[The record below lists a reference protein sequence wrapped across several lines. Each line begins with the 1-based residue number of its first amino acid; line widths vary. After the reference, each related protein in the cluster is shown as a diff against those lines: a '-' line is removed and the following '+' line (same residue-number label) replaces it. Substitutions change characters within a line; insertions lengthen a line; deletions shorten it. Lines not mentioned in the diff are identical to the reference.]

1 MSKQRGSKTLI
12 ITDDEEVKEVKEVKE
27 EAEELNPFSFREF
40 LRWKSQ
46 DPDPEQARTE
56 IRSESWDSVDH
67 EGYTR
72 PAAHSLCLSHQEEE
86 EEEWGRSFQ
95 SGVDSTS
102 SLCTEEEEEE
112 EETRFSSKPEE
123 AAGRG
128 AGGGGENYEG
138 DDETSMAESATSC
151 RRRSTRSSQTQQ
163 LKEENA
169 ALRRTVREL
178 QRRAEVN
185 ERRASQLSEELL
197 QRRRQEEKEA
207 QDLESMVHSV
217 EQNLHLMTRRAVK
230 AENAVSKLK
239 AELQQLQVRWRMNH
253 RLSIICWLCVSACVC
268 VCVFEAEVDSLRAE
282 NSGLKS
288 AESQVVMTMR
298 QNAQVASDYLNKMA
312 SHAHSSIRQLLGEA
326 ETLRLVS
333 QLLQSIDKISSLNSE
348 S

>member
-1 MSKQRGSKTLI
+1 MSVCTPVCESDMSNQRGGKTLI
-12 ITDDEEVKEVKEVKE
+12 ITDDEEVEEV

-40 LRWKSQ
+40 LRWKNQ
-46 DPDPEQARTE
+46 DPDPKQART
-56 IRSESWDSVDH
+56 
-67 EGYTR
+67 
-72 PAAHSLCLSHQEEE
+72 EEE

-95 SGVDSTS
+95 SGIGSTS

-112 EETRFSSKPEE
+112 EETRFSSKPEA
-123 AAGRG
+123 AAGGG
-128 AGGGGENYEG
+128 AVGGGENYEG
-138 DDETSMAESATSC
+138 DDETSMAEPATFC
-151 RRRSTRSSQTQQ
+151 RRRSARSSQTQQ

-239 AELQQLQVRWRMNH
+239 AELQQLQ
-253 RLSIICWLCVSACVC
+253 
-268 VCVFEAEVDSLRAE
+268 AEVDSLRAE
-282 NSGLKS
+282 NNGLKS
-288 AESQVVMTMR
+288 MESQVVMTMR

>member
-1 MSKQRGSKTLI
+1 MSNQRGGKTLI
-12 ITDDEEVKEVKEVKE
+12 ITDDEEVEEV

-40 LRWKSQ
+40 LRWKNQ

-56 IRSESWDSVDH
+56 VR
-67 EGYTR
+67 
-72 PAAHSLCLSHQEEE
+72 AAQLKEE

-95 SGVDSTS
+95 SGIGSTS

-112 EETRFSSKPEE
+112 EETRFSSKPEA
-123 AAGRG
+123 AAGGG
-128 AGGGGENYEG
+128 AVGGGENYEG
-138 DDETSMAESATSC
+138 DDETSMAEPATFC
-151 RRRSTRSSQTQQ
+151 RRRSARSSQTQQ

-239 AELQQLQVRWRMNH
+239 AELQQLQ
-253 RLSIICWLCVSACVC
+253 
-268 VCVFEAEVDSLRAE
+268 AEVDSLRAE
-282 NSGLKS
+282 NNGLKS
-288 AESQVVMTMR
+288 MESQVVMTMR

>member
-1 MSKQRGSKTLI
+1 MSKQRGCKTLI
-12 ITDDEEVKEVKEVKE
+12 ITDDEEVKEE
-27 EAEELNPFSFREF
+27 EEELNPFSFKEF
-40 LRWKSQ
+40 LRWKDQDQ
-46 DPDPEQARTE
+46 DPDLEQTHTKFSSSQRLFGNLTFDPDVSSCIFPEPSRATQ
-56 IRSESWDSVDH
+56 V
-67 EGYTR
+67 
-72 PAAHSLCLSHQEEE
+72 EEE
-86 EEEWGRSFQ
+86 EAEWGQSFQ

-112 EETRFSSKPEE
+112 EETRFSSKPEG

-128 AGGGGENYEG
+128 GGGGENYEG
-138 DDETSMAESATSC
+138 DDETSVAEPVTSC
-151 RRRSTRSSQTQQ
+151 RRRSARSSQMQQ

-169 ALRRTVREL
+169 SLRRTIREL
-178 QRRAEVN
+178 QRRAEAN
-185 ERRASQLSEELL
+185 ECRVSELSDELL
-197 QRRRQEEKEA
+197 QRRRREEKEA

-239 AELQQLQVRWRMNH
+239 VELQQLQ
-253 RLSIICWLCVSACVC
+253 
-268 VCVFEAEVDSLRAE
+268 AEVDSLRVE
-282 NSGLKS
+282 NNSLKA

-298 QNAQVASDYLNKMA
+298 QNAQVASEYLNKTA

>member
-1 MSKQRGSKTLI
+1 MSNQRGGKTLI
-12 ITDDEEVKEVKEVKE
+12 ITDDEEVEGV

-40 LRWKSQ
+40 LRWKNQ

-56 IRSESWDSVDH
+56 IRSESWDSVDY

-72 PAAHSLCLSHQEEE
+72 PASHSLCLSHQEEE
-86 EEEWGRSFQ
+86 EEWGRSFQ
-95 SGVDSTS
+95 SGIGSTS

-112 EETRFSSKPEE
+112 EETRFSSKPEA
-123 AAGRG
+123 AAGGG
-128 AGGGGENYEG
+128 AVGGGENYEG
-138 DDETSMAESATSC
+138 DDETSMVEPATFC
-151 RRRSTRSSQTQQ
+151 RRRSAKSSQTQQ

-239 AELQQLQVRWRMNH
+239 AELQQLQ
-253 RLSIICWLCVSACVC
+253 
-268 VCVFEAEVDSLRAE
+268 AEVDSLRAE
-282 NSGLKS
+282 NNGLKS
-288 AESQVVMTMR
+288 MESQVVMTMR

>member
-1 MSKQRGSKTLI
+1 MSNQRGGKTLI
-12 ITDDEEVKEVKEVKE
+12 ITDDEEVEEV
-27 EAEELNPFSFREF
+27 EELNPFSFREF
-40 LRWKSQ
+40 LRWKNQ
-46 DPDPEQARTE
+46 DPDPEQART
-56 IRSESWDSVDH
+56 
-67 EGYTR
+67 
-72 PAAHSLCLSHQEEE
+72 EEE

-95 SGVDSTS
+95 SGIGSTS

-112 EETRFSSKPEE
+112 EETRFSSKPEA
-123 AAGRG
+123 AAGGG
-128 AGGGGENYEG
+128 AVGGGENYEG
-138 DDETSMAESATSC
+138 DDETSMAEPATFC
-151 RRRSTRSSQTQQ
+151 RRRSARSSQTQQ

-239 AELQQLQVRWRMNH
+239 AELQQLQR
-253 RLSIICWLCVSACVC
+253 VC

-282 NSGLKS
+282 NNGLKS
-288 AESQVVMTMR
+288 MESQVVMTMR